1 MTALLAFTADL
12 RARHPVRRARGQG
25 GAALATLALIL
36 AGCSASSPDEAA
48 AISAAARMG
57 NATLPAPAA
66 RAKPVPMKGEAT
78 QGVLV
83 QAGDSIGV
91 GLGADNWAAIEH
103 LGLPPGIKVHNVSV
117 SGQWMLTGL
126 GERDKNL
133 FPNRDPDH
141 ASVLLI
147 EQGTNDL
154 MGGNSADYLYQNI
167 LRPFVAKA
175 QEAGFYVAVNTI
187 LPRADDGWMSDPQHE
202 RERVDYNKLV
212 RANAVGADTVID
224 VASDP
229 EIGDRVDPAL
239 SPLFADRIHPN
250 RQGQERLAKIYAAP
264 IKLMLRYPPRAPA
277 GV

>member
-1 MTALLAFTADL
+1 MRPAFTRHLPACAALLL
-12 RARHPVRRARGQG
+12 
-25 GAALATLALIL
+25 AAC
-36 AGCSASSPDEAA
+36 GSSSPDEAA
-48 AISAAARMG
+48 AIAAATQF
-57 NATLPAPAA
+57 NTAAVPATAPRA
-66 RAKPVPMKGEAT
+66 RPTPMKGAAT

-91 GLGADNWAAIEH
+91 GLGADNWGAIEH
-103 LGLPPGIKVHNVSV
+103 LELPPGIKVHNVSV

-126 GERDKNL
+126 GERDKL
-133 FPNRDPDH
+133 FRNRDPEH

-175 QEAGFYVAVNTI
+175 QGAGFYVAVDTI
-187 LPRADDGWMSDPQHE
+187 LPRADDGWMADPQHE

-212 RANAVGADTVID
+212 RANTVGADTVID

-239 SPLFADRIHPN
+239 STMFADRIHPN

-264 IKLMLRYPPRAPA
+264 IRLMLRYPPRPPA
-277 GV
+277 GM

>member
-1 MTALLAFTADL
+1 MTAIPAFTAAA
-12 RARHPVRRARGQG
+12 RARHAVHRARGQG
-25 GAALATLALIL
+25 GAPLAALALLL
-36 AGCSASSPDEAA
+36 AGCGASSPDEAA
-48 AISAAARMG
+48 AIAAASRMG
-57 NATLPAPAA
+57 NATLPAPAP
-66 RAKPVPMKGEAT
+66 RAKPVPMKGDARA
-78 QGVLV
+78 GVLV
-83 QAGDSIGV
+83 QAGDSIAV

-103 LGLPPGIKVHNVSV
+103 LGLPPGIKCHNVSV

-126 GERDKNL
+126 GERDKL
-133 FPNRDPDH
+133 FTNRDPNH

-212 RANAVGADTVID
+212 RANTVGADTVID
-224 VASDP
+224 LASDP

-239 SPLFADRIHPN
+239 STMFADRIHPN
-250 RQGQERLAKIYAAP
+250 RQGQERLATIYAAP
-264 IKLMLRYPPRAPA
+264 LKLMLRYPPRAPA
-277 GV
+277 GM